1 MFPHGDQPVSHAGAA
16 LSEARVV
23 AVMVHGRGAEPASI
37 LEVADALAV
46 RHVAYVAPAAAGRT
60 WYPYSFLADF
70 EMNEPG
76 LSSGLARLGDVV
88 SNLETTGFSKERILF
103 LGFSQGACLA
113 AEFTVRNA
121 ARYGGLV
128 VLSGGLIGPPG
139 TTWQTEGDFS
149 GMPVFLGC
157 SDADAHI
164 PVDRFK
170 ESAKVFRRMGAS
182 VTDRL
187 YPGMG
192 HSINEDE
199 LAFARGMLED
209 LVAD

>member
-1 MFPHGDQPVSHAGAA
+1 
-16 LSEARVV
+16 
-23 AVMVHGRGAEPASI
+23 
-37 LEVADALAV
+37 
-46 RHVAYVAPAAAGRT
+46 
-60 WYPYSFLADF
+60 LADF

-88 SNLETTGFSKERILF
+88 SNLERTGFSTERILF

-113 AEFTVRNA
+113 AEFAVRNA

-170 ESAKVFRRMGAS
+170 ESAQVFRRMGAS

-192 HSINEDE
+192 HLINEDE

-209 LVAD
+209 LVAE